1 MKYPI
6 GIQNFEKIRKEDYLY
21 VDKTDLIYNLASG
34 GSYYFLSR
42 PRRFGKSL
50 LISTLEA
57 YFQGKKELFKGLA
70 VERLE
75 KEWTVYPVL
84 HLDLNTGKY
93 DSIEALE
100 SILNITLNRWENLY
114 GAGKDEKAPNERFL
128 GIIRRAY
135 EKTGKPVVIL
145 VDEYDKPLLQT
156 IDNEELQNE
165 FRATLKAFYSV
176 LKTQDAYIRF
186 ALLTGVTKFS
196 KVSVFSDL
204 NNLEDISM
212 TRSSANICGITE
224 TELHEQFDA
233 QVGEMAEENDI
244 TKEECY
250 AQLKEYYDGYHF
262 RPNSEGI
269 YNPFSL
275 LNAFKNLEFGSYW
288 FATGTP
294 TFLITLLKNND
305 YPLEDLSRQEATFEV
320 LSNVD
325 SIKTS
330 PVGIL
335 YQSGYLTI
343 KDFDKEFKLYKLGF
357 PNKEVEEGFTNNLK
371 DFYLPTRSSD
381 FSVDKFVND
390 VRGGD
395 VDSFLKRLQ
404 AFLADSS
411 YQVAGKKELYF
422 QNTFFIIFKMM
433 GFYTQIERTTSNGR
447 IDVTIQTPNYIYII
461 ELKLDGSAEDALQ
474 QINEKQYALPFQ
486 KDERKLYK
494 IGINFSSE
502 NRNIDS
508 WKVE

>member
-1 MKYPI
+1 
-6 GIQNFEKIRKEDYLY
+6 
-21 VDKTDLIYNLASG
+21 
-34 GSYYFLSR
+34 LSR

-57 YFQGKKELFKGLA
+57 YFQGKKDLFKGLA
-70 VERLE
+70 MERLE

-84 HLDLNTGKY
+84 HLDLNSRAY
-93 DSIEALE
+93 NSVEALNAE
-100 SILNITLNRWENLY
+100 LSKHLDIWEQQY
-114 GAGKDEKAPNERFL
+114 GDDYKDRALEERFFH
-128 GIIRRAY
+128 IVKMAY
-135 EKTGKPVVIL
+135 DKTGKPVVIL

-294 TFLITLLKNND
+294 TFLTKFTKKLNE
-305 YPLEDLSRQEATFEV
+305 PLENFKEQVADFYNII
-320 LSNVD
+320 NVD
-325 SIKTS
+325 S
-330 PVGIL
+330 PVGFL
-335 YQSGYLTI
+335 YQNGFLSI
-343 KDFDKEFKLYKLGF
+343 KDFDKRFKLYKLGV
-357 PNKEVEEGFTNNLK
+357 PNKDVEEVWHQLF
-371 DFYLPTRSSD
+371 
-381 FSVDKFVND
+381 
-390 VRGGD
+390 
-395 VDSFLKRLQ
+395 
-404 AFLADSS
+404 
-411 YQVAGKKELYF
+411 
-422 QNTFFIIFKMM
+422 
-433 GFYTQIERTTSNGR
+433 ER
-447 IDVTIQTPNYIYII
+447 
-461 ELKLDGSAEDALQ
+461 E
-474 QINEKQYALPFQ
+474 
-486 KDERKLYK
+486 
-494 IGINFSSE
+494 
-502 NRNIDS
+502 
-508 WKVE
+508 

>member
-1 MKYPI
+1 
-6 GIQNFEKIRKEDYLY
+6 
-21 VDKTDLIYNLASG
+21 
-34 GSYYFLSR
+34 
-42 PRRFGKSL
+42 
-50 LISTLEA
+50 
-57 YFQGKKELFKGLA
+57 
-70 VERLE
+70 
-75 KEWTVYPVL
+75 
-84 HLDLNTGKY
+84 
-93 DSIEALE
+93 
-100 SILNITLNRWENLY
+100 
-114 GAGKDEKAPNERFL
+114 
-128 GIIRRAY
+128 
-135 EKTGKPVVIL
+135 
-145 VDEYDKPLLQT
+145 
-156 IDNEELQNE
+156 
-165 FRATLKAFYSV
+165 
-176 LKTQDAYIRF
+176 
-186 ALLTGVTKFS
+186 
-196 KVSVFSDL
+196 VSVFSDL